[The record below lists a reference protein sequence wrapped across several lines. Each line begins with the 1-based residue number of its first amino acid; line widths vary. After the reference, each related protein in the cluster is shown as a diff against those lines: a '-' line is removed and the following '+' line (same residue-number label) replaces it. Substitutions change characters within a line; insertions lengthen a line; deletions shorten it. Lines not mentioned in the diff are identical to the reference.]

1 MADDEQTPEQR
12 AEQQR
17 ASAQEVAGDLSRM
30 GIDPSLLGLRSA
42 AAARAP
48 GAAAPLGPPVSSVG
62 PPHTGGGSVVPLR
75 PEFAA
80 APPVPAG
87 SSYAVPVPASTIADR
102 SAAERGPGSG
112 WGQPPRPGPPDAVE
126 ELLARVGSATTPP
139 KARHWLK
146 AVTFGLLTP
155 DAAEAA
161 GNERLLLGAVRT
173 RQSERRVV
181 ALHAGKGGVGTTTVA
196 LGVGMALAAVRDDQ
210 SVLVDVH
217 TGTTSLAQLREQPVA
232 PNGRDLVQPGSE
244 LEPGRFPGGLC
255 VVDSVGWA
263 APLRRTEAAS
273 LLDRLGRD
281 FAFTLVDV
289 GNDVGQASAAVLA
302 RSDQTVIVTS
312 AGHWG
317 LAAAQMASTRLR
329 GIDPF
334 AVERAVYV
342 VVCSQ
347 DESYRRVH
355 REVTQQ
361 LARGPIRVIVVPP
374 DASLRAGR
382 PFDPSAVSAATRAA
396 MLEVAAAVA
405 VSGGVR

>member
-30 GIDPSLLGLRSA
+30 GIDPSLLGLQSVPGSA
-42 AAARAP
+42 RHRQDAGAGPPAAP
-48 GAAAPLGPPVSSVG
+48 GD
-62 PPHTGGGSVVPLR
+62 PHAGAGRVLPLR

-80 APPVPAG
+80 SPATSRESSSATPDVGPVG
-87 SSYAVPVPASTIADR
+87 GNRSIAAQGPMP
-102 SAAERGPGSG
+102 SRGQHGPSG
-112 WGQPPRPGPPDAVE
+112 AVE
-126 ELLARVGSATTPP
+126 ELLGRVGATTSAPRRT
-139 KARHWLK
+139 RHWLK
-146 AVTFGLLTP
+146 AVTFGLFTP

-161 GNERLLLGAVRT
+161 GNERILLGAVRT

-196 LGVGMALAAVRDDQ
+196 LGVGMALAAVRDDR

-217 TGTTSLAQLREQPVA
+217 TGTTSLAQLQGQPIA

-244 LEPGRFPGGLC
+244 LEPGRLPGGLH

-263 APLRRTEAAS
+263 ASLQRAESVS

-289 GNDVGQASAAVLA
+289 GNDFGQASGAVLA
-302 RSDQTVIVTS
+302 RSDQAIIVTS

-329 GIDPF
+329 GIDPL

-342 VVCSQ
+342 VVCTH
-347 DESYRRVH
+347 DEVYRRVH
-355 REVTQQ
+355 REVMQQ
-361 LARGPIRVIVVPP
+361 LAGGPVRVVVVPP

-382 PFDPSAVSAATRAA
+382 PFDPSAVSAVTRAA

>member
-12 AEQQR
+12 AERQR

-30 GIDPSLLGLRSA
+30 GIDPSLLGLQSA
-42 AAARAP
+42 PASP
-48 GAAAPLGPPVSSVG
+48 TSGPAAPVPSQE
-62 PPHTGGGSVVPLR
+62 PHDTGDGRVVPLR
-75 PEFAA
+75 PELAA
-80 APPVPAG
+80 
-87 SSYAVPVPASTIADR
+87 VPASPPEHSHGAPARTPVAGSR
-102 SAAERGPGSG
+102 ATAAQGPMPG
-112 WGQPPRPGPPDAVE
+112 WEAPPQPGRPDAVQ
-126 ELLARVGSATTPP
+126 ELLGRVGSVTTPTP
-139 KARHWLK
+139 TRHWLK
-146 AVTFGLLTP
+146 AVTFGLMTP

-217 TGTTSLAQLREQPVA
+217 AGTPSLAQLQQQPVA

-244 LEPGRFPGGLC
+244 LEPGALPGGLR
-255 VVDSVGWA
+255 VVDSVGWTTL
-263 APLRRTEAAS
+263 LRRAEAVA
-273 LLDRLGRD
+273 LMDRLGRD

-289 GNDVGQASAAVLA
+289 GNDSGQASAAALA

-312 AGHWG
+312 AGQWG
-317 LAAAQMASTRLR
+317 LAAAQMAATRLR

-342 VVCSQ
+342 VVCTH

-355 REVTQQ
+355 REVMQQ
-361 LARGPIRVIVVPP
+361 LARGPVRVIVVPP
-374 DASLRAGR
+374 DVSLRAGR